1 MKIDTL
7 VCEQKDGLSK
17 IALQEDGR
25 LAAVEFFDEKQPMEG
40 NVYLGRITRK
50 LELANGKIGYFINLG
65 MGRDAFL
72 NADEIG
78 MREVG
83 YSEGESLVVQVMQE
97 KRAEKGPKVMRG
109 VQLAGEY
116 IVYCPY
122 RLSVEASSKIED
134 KQKVAEYREKV
145 IENTT
150 GQEGWILRTSS
161 VEVPFEKIAA
171 EMEKLRADYEEV
183 LQKARKLSAPAILL
197 SRPNPLSEIL
207 RKYKDTLNKVV
218 LNSRNIEAEI
228 KNVYPELTT
237 EINNSP
243 FENCGIEEALS
254 EALNKTVNLKS
265 GGRIIIEETKACV
278 AIDVD
283 SGDDK
288 AGGNLAR
295 LNTEAAEEIARQI
308 KLRNLSGK
316 IIIDFAGSSE
326 FRYLKPVIEALEAA
340 MADDYVKSSVLGLSR
355 GGSVEIMRVRK
366 HPSLSDLLTQ
376 PCETCLG
383 TGRVAK

>member
-7 VCEQKDGLSK
+7 VCEQTGSLSK
-17 IALQEDGR
+17 IALLEEGR
-25 LAAVEFFDEKQPMEG
+25 LSEVEFFDENQPAEG

-50 LELANGKIGYFINLG
+50 LDLANGKTGYFVNFG
-65 MGRDAFL
+65 GSRDAFL
-72 NADEIG
+72 NADETG
-78 MREVG
+78 LKETN
-83 YSEGESLVVQVMQE
+83 YSEGQSLVVQVMQE
-97 KRAEKGPKVMRG
+97 RRAEKGPKVMRG

-122 RLSVEASSKIED
+122 RLSVEASAKIED
-134 KQKVAEYREKV
+134 KLKVQEYRQKV

-161 VEVPFEKIAA
+161 VEVPFEKIAE

-197 SRPNPLSEIL
+197 SRPNPLYEVL
-207 RKYKDTLNKVV
+207 RRYKDSLRRVV
-218 LNSRNIEAEI
+218 LNSRNTEAEI
-228 KNVYPELTT
+228 KKLYPELET
-237 EINNSP
+237 EIDIAP
-243 FENCGIEEALS
+243 FKNCGIEEALS
-254 EALNKTVNLKS
+254 EALNKTVNLPNS
-265 GGRIIIEETKACV
+265 GRIIIEETRACV
-278 AIDVD
+278 AVDVD

-288 AGGNLAR
+288 ANGNLAR
-295 LNTEAAEEIARQI
+295 LNIEAAEEIARQI

-316 IIIDFAGSSE
+316 IIIDFAGSSD

-355 GGSVEIMRVRK
+355 GGSVEVVRVRK
-366 HPSLSDLLTQ
+366 RPSLSDLLTE
-376 PCETCLG
+376 PCESCLG